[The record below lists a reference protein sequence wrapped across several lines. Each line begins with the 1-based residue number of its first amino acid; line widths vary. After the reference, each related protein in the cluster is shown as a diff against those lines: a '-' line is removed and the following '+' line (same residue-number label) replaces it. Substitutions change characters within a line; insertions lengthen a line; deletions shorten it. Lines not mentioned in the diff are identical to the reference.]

1 MDRKKLFLIIQSA
14 LCAIVTALPAVFA
27 LIIYTRGLAA
37 KAADPTAW
45 IYSRELAGKYL
56 LPVLPIAV
64 ITLVMALVGI
74 LLGIRDEKLGKPVKG
89 IEMKKWGA
97 KNAGAEQ
104 DESAKGVNTAT
115 IVRLIVLA
123 AAVVLIVIGIV
134 NGSARDVLF
143 KAVTICTE
151 CVGLG

>member
-14 LCAIVTALPAVFA
+14 LCAIVTVLPAVFA

-89 IEMKKWGA
+89 IEMKKRA
-97 KNAGAEQ
+97 TKDEAGQAGTG
-104 DESAKGVNTAT
+104 KGLSVTT

>member
-1 MDRKKLFLIIQSA
+1 MDKKKVFLIIQSI

-45 IYSRELAGKYL
+45 IYSRELAGRYL

-89 IEMKKWGA
+89 IEMKKRTKPATNGI
-97 KNAGAEQ
+97 KP
-104 DESAKGVNTAT
+104 VT
-115 IVRLIVLA
+115 IVRLAILVIA
-123 AAVVLIVIGIV
+123 IAFIIIGIV

>member
-1 MDRKKLFLIIQSA
+1 MDKKKIFLIIQSI
-14 LCAIVTALPAVFA
+14 LCAVITVLPAVFA
-27 LIIYTRGLAA
+27 LIIYSGGLAA

-74 LLGIRDEKLGKPVKG
+74 LLGIRDEKLDKPVKG
-89 IEMKKWGA
+89 IEMKKRA
-97 KNAGAEQ
+97 TKNEAEQ
-104 DESAKGVNTAT
+104 DGTAKGVNTAT

-123 AAVVLIVIGIV
+123 AAVVLIIIGIV